1 MSDQNAELTVS
12 WRELRKETTQRFEAA
27 GLPETEARWLI
38 EDLADGLLDD
48 LITER
53 SMARHDDLV
62 TRRLAGEPLQYVLGH
77 WPFRT
82 LDLMVD
88 QRVLIPRPETEV
100 VAGYALEELDRQSGD
115 LLVADLGTGSG
126 ALGLSMASERTNTK
140 VWCTDFSADALA
152 VARANLA
159 GLGRP
164 ARRVT
169 LAQGSWFAALPDDLH
184 GSLALVVSNPPYVA
198 TTADLPAEVADW
210 EPAMALTAGSQ
221 GTDDLHHLVDHA
233 QKWLA
238 PGGALVLEMSPEQT
252 IPLADRA
259 TALGYTEVRIRP
271 DLTGRSRALIAQ
283 RP

>member
-1 MSDQNAELTVS
+1 MSDQNAEQTVS

-48 LITER
+48 LITQR

-152 VARANLA
+152 VARANLV

-169 LAQGSWFAALPDDLH
+169 LAQGSWFAALPDDLQ

-210 EPAMALTAGSQ
+210 PPA
-221 GTDDLHHLVDHA
+221 
-233 QKWLA
+233 A
-238 PGGALVLEMSPEQT
+238 PWC
-252 IPLADRA
+252 
-259 TALGYTEVRIRP
+259 
-271 DLTGRSRALIAQ
+271 
-283 RP
+283 

>member
-1 MSDQNAELTVS
+1 MDDQNSEQTIS
-12 WRELRKETTQRFEAA
+12 WRELSKETTQRFVAA
-27 GLPETEARWLI
+27 GLPEAEARWII
-38 EDLADGLLDD
+38 EDLSDGVLHE
-48 LITER
+48 LITKR
-53 SMARHDDLV
+53 GMARHDDLV
-62 TRRLAGEPLQYVLGH
+62 ARRLAGEPLQYVLGH
-77 WPFRT
+77 WSFRT

-88 QRVLIPRPETEV
+88 KRVLIPRPETEV
-100 VAGYALEELDRQSGD
+100 VAGYALEELDRQNGE

-126 ALGLSMASERTNTK
+126 ALGLAIAAERTSTR
-140 VWCTDFSADALA
+140 VWCTDFSDDALA

-164 ARRVT
+164 ASRVT
-169 LAQGSWFAALPDDLH
+169 LSQGSWFEALPEHLQGH
-184 GSLALVVSNPPYVA
+184 LAVIVSNPPYVA
-198 TTADLPAEVADW
+198 TGAELPAEVVDW
-210 EPAMALTAGSQ
+210 EPAMALTAGQQ

-233 QKWLA
+233 QNWLA